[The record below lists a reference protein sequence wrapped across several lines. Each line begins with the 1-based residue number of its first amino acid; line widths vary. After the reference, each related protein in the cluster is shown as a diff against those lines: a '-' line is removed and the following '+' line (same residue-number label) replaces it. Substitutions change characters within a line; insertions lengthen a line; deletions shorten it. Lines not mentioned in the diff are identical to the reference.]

1 MNYLFM
7 GSLIEREKK
16 VHRRQTDQSDCRET
30 VKRCYGKGDE
40 EGCLVLKSFRNM

>member
-16 VHRRQTDQSDCRET
+16 FTGDKQIKAIVEKLLKGVMGREM
-30 VKRCYGKGDE
+30 KKDA
-40 EGCLVLKSFRNM
+40 

>member
-16 VHRRQTDQSDCRET
+16 FTGDKQIKAIVEKLLNGGNGREM
-30 VKRCYGKGDE
+30 KKDA
-40 EGCLVLKSFRNM
+40 

>member
-16 VHRRQTDQSDCRET
+16 VHRRQTDQSDCREA
-30 VKRCYGKGDE
+30 VNGGKGREMKKDA
-40 EGCLVLKSFRNM
+40 

>member
-16 VHRRQTDQSDCRET
+16 FTGDKQIKAIVE
-30 VKRCYGKGDE
+30 KLLNGGKGREIKKDA
-40 EGCLVLKSFRNM
+40 SF

>member
-16 VHRRQTDQSDCRET
+16 FTGDRQIKALAEKLLNCAG
-30 VKRCYGKGDE
+30 GKEMKKDA
-40 EGCLVLKSFRNM
+40 

>member
-16 VHRRQTDQSDCRET
+16 FTGDKQVKVIAEKLLNGVKGREM
-30 VKRCYGKGDE
+30 KKDA
-40 EGCLVLKSFRNM
+40 

>member
-16 VHRRQTDQSDCRET
+16 FTGDKQIKEIVE
-30 VKRCYGKGDE
+30 KLLNGGKGREMKKDA
-40 EGCLVLKSFRNM
+40 

>member
-16 VHRRQTDQSDCRET
+16 FTGDKQIKTIVE
-30 VKRCYGKGDE
+30 KLLNGGKGREMKKDA
-40 EGCLVLKSFRNM
+40 

>member
-16 VHRRQTDQSDCRET
+16 FTGDKQIKAI
-30 VKRCYGKGDE
+30 VKKPLFVSLRGTLE
-40 EGCLVLKSFRNM
+40 L

>member
-16 VHRRQTDQSDCRET
+16 FTGDKQI
-30 VKRCYGKGDE
+30 KAIAGKLLNSAGGKE
-40 EGCLVLKSFRNM
+40 MKKNA

>member
-16 VHRRQTDQSDCRET
+16 FTGDKQIKAIAEKLLKS
-30 VKRCYGKGDE
+30 GKGREMKKDA
-40 EGCLVLKSFRNM
+40 

>member
-16 VHRRQTDQSDCRET
+16 FTGDKQINAIAEKLLSGDM
-30 VKRCYGKGDE
+30 GKEMKKDA
-40 EGCLVLKSFRNM
+40 

>member
-16 VHRRQTDQSDCRET
+16 FTGDRQIKAIAEKLLNGA
-30 VKRCYGKGDE
+30 VGKEMKKDA
-40 EGCLVLKSFRNM
+40 

>member
-16 VHRRQTDQSDCRET
+16 FTGDKQIKAIVEKLLTSYERNRT
-30 VKRCYGKGDE
+30 VINAGY
-40 EGCLVLKSFRNM
+40 F